1 MIVRDRSSP
10 PPDGVARAVAVHAAE
25 VHRFLSRLTGGDAT
39 LTEDLVQDVFVTA
52 LRRQPEDQTQ
62 AIELPWLLTVARSRF
77 IDHVRSASSRLRR
90 DALDALGGDLASLPA
105 DVRIVSEEQARWM
118 LAQLPEVERW
128 ALALAV
134 VDGMAVEDLASILGR
149 STDATHSLLARAR
162 RRLRLIMEGQPQ

>member
-1 MIVRDRSSP
+1 MFVRDRSSP
-10 PPDGVARAVAVHAAE
+10 PPDWVARAVSAHAAE

-39 LTEDLVQDVFVTA
+39 LTEDLVQDVFVTV
-52 LRRQPEDQTQ
+52 LRNQPEDRTE
-62 AIELPWLLTVARSRF
+62 AVELPWLLTVARSRF
-77 IDHVRSASSRLRR
+77 IDHVRSASSRLKRER
-90 DALDALGGDLASLPA
+90 LDARGVDVASMPA

-134 VDGMAVEDLASILGR
+134 VDGMTVDDLACVLGR

>member
-1 MIVRDRSSP
+1 MVVRDRSNPSP
-10 PPDGVARAVAVHAAE
+10 DAVAQAVAAHAAE

-39 LTEDLVQDVFVTA
+39 LTEDLVQDVFVTV
-52 LRRQPEDQTQ
+52 LRRQPEGRPQDV
-62 AIELPWLLTVARSRF
+62 ELPWLLTVARSRF
-77 IDHVRSASSRLRR
+77 IDHVRSASSRLKRET
-90 DALDALGGDLASLPA
+90 LDARGVDVASLPA
-105 DVRIVSEEQARWM
+105 DVRVVSEEQARWM

-134 VDGMAVEDLASILGR
+134 VDGMAVDELASVLGR